1 MIVGQVGLW
10 VNWQICKHKN
20 CVFHR
25 EWICDKI
32 ERELKRMQG
41 RSRFTMK
48 KILDYTINKDDMAKM
63 DDREVAELLMYTDRD
78 RKELEVAEKIYWW
91 CVEEINRREDEVVS

>member
-1 MIVGQVGLW
+1 
-10 VNWQICKHKN
+10 
-20 CVFHR
+20 
-25 EWICDKI
+25 
-32 ERELKRMQG
+32 
-41 RSRFTMK
+41 MK